1 MLPQV
6 KLFWN
11 GVRGL
16 PPALPLVEDVT
27 LLILTPLIVLV
38 RTGFKERN
46 SYTKFLLSCKFLKS
60 RSFSKTPIFDKNQR
74 WKGFPQKFLTP
85 SLGTGKRAPAF

>member
-6 KLFWN
+6 KLFWS

-16 PPALPLVEDVT
+16 PPALPLVEDVS

-38 RTGFKERN
+38 RTGFKESN
-46 SYTKFLLSCKFLKS
+46 SYTKFLLSRKFLKS
-60 RSFSKTPIFDKNQR
+60 RSFSKTPIFDEEDI
-74 WKGFPQKFLTP
+74 WKGFPQKFPIP
-85 SLGTGKRAPAF
+85 SLETGKRAPAF